1 MCVLVPLGPYYVFRA
16 NSQSVLRAIREAFLR
31 RRSAI
36 MAATL
41 GVLGLIFIADGVG
54 HLKPR
59 PGRTVPGH
67 G

>member
-1 MCVLVPLGPYYVFRA
+1 MCVLVPLGLYYVFGA

-54 HLKPR
+54 HP
-59 PGRTVPGH
+59 
-67 G
+67 